1 MVEPDTS
8 TRTPAPIGAA
18 VPLRFIFFFATISAF
33 MASTHGYLGWRLGR
47 SLPPHRRKRLWA
59 LAALSAVALPGGLI
73 ASRLVASP
81 ALATALAWVTYV
93 HMGLFTLL
101 LASVLAFD
109 VVVGLL
115 ALGDHLAHRLGGR
128 RPLEDMLPA
137 QPERRQALLRGAHL
151 GLIGLTGVQGG
162 AGFAWSQRALAVR
175 EVEVPITGLDP
186 SLAGLRIVQLTDVHV
201 GSLIRADFVREM
213 VDKVNA
219 LSPDLIAITGDLV
232 DGSVPELGAHTAPLA
247 DLRSRHGSFFCTGN
261 HEYYSGVHP
270 WVDELR
276 RLGIT
281 VLLNEHV
288 TVDHGGAAMVVAGV
302 TDLHAEGI
310 EPAHTPDLAAA
321 VDGAPDGA
329 FRLLLAH
336 QPGAIV
342 EGPAHQID
350 LQLSGHTHGGQY
362 FPGTLLV
369 HLAHPYVRD
378 LHLHEGRTWI
388 YVSCGTGFWGPP
400 MRLGTTAEITLLT
413 LRRA

>member
-1 MVEPDTS
+1 M
-8 TRTPAPIGAA
+8 
-18 VPLRFIFFFATISAF
+18 PLRFLFFFATISAF

-47 SLPPHRRKRLWA
+47 PLPRARRRRLWA
-59 LAALSAVALPGGLI
+59 FTALSAVALPGALI
-73 ASRLVASP
+73 ASRLVTSP
-81 ALATALAWVTYV
+81 ALGTALAWVAYS

-109 VVVGLL
+109 LAVGAL
-115 ALGDHLAHRLGGR
+115 ALADHLAHRLRGR
-128 RPLEDMLPA
+128 RPSDELLPA

-151 GLIGLTGVQGG
+151 GLVGLTGLQGG
-162 AGFAWSQRALAVR
+162 AGFAWSQRPLAVR
-175 EVEVPITGLDP
+175 EVDVPVQGLAP
-186 SLAGLRIVQLTDVHV
+186 ALVGLRIVQLTDVHV
-201 GSLIRADFVREM
+201 GNLIRSDFVRQM
-213 VDKVNA
+213 VEKVND
-219 LSPDLIAITGDLV
+219 LHPDLVAITGDLV
-232 DGSVPELGAHTAPLA
+232 DGSVPELAAHTAPLA
-247 DLRSRHGSFFCTGN
+247 GLRSRHGTWFCTGN

-270 WVDELR
+270 WVEELR
-276 RLGIT
+276 RLGVT
-281 VLLNEHV
+281 VLLNQHEV
-288 TVDHGGAAMVVAGV
+288 RDHDGATLVIAGV

-310 EPAHTPDLAAA
+310 EPSHAPDLAAA
-321 VDGAPDGA
+321 MAGAPEGA

-342 EGPAHQID
+342 EAPAHQVD

-413 LRRA
+413 LRQA

>member
-1 MVEPDTS
+1 M
-8 TRTPAPIGAA
+8 
-18 VPLRFIFFFATISAF
+18 PLRFLFFFASISAF
-33 MASTHGYLGWRLGR
+33 MASTHGYLGWRLAR
-47 SLPPHRRKRLWA
+47 PLPPDRRRRIWA
-59 LAALSAVALPGGLI
+59 LAALSALALPGALI

-81 ALATALAWVTYV
+81 ALGTALAWTAYV

-101 LASVLAFD
+101 LATVLAFD
-109 VVVGLL
+109 LAVGAL
-115 ALGDHLAHRLGGR
+115 ALGDHLAHRLRGR
-128 RPLEDMLPA
+128 RPSDDLLPA

-151 GLIGLTGVQGG
+151 GLLGLTGLQGG
-162 AGFAWSQRALAVR
+162 AGFAWSQRPLAVR
-175 EVEVPITGLDP
+175 EVEVPVAGLDP
-186 SLAGLRIVQLTDVHV
+186 ALAGLRIVQLTDVHV

-219 LSPDLIAITGDLV
+219 LSPDLVAITGDLV
-232 DGSVPELGAHTAPLA
+232 DGSVPELAAHTAPLA
-247 DLRSRHGSFFCTGN
+247 DLRARHGTFFCTGN

-270 WVDELR
+270 WVEELR
-276 RLGIT
+276 RLGLR
-281 VLLNEHV
+281 VLLNQHEV
-288 TVDHGGAAMVVAGV
+288 RDHDGAALVIAGV

-321 VDGAPDGA
+321 MADAPAGA

-336 QPGAIV
+336 QPGAVV
-342 EGPAHQID
+342 EAPAHQVD